1 MPNDRLPDPEAR
13 GALSMIATRVVDGF
27 DRISLA
33 RRREILARAPAP
45 ELHAQL
51 LAELP
56 LFDRVEVG
64 NPPGRPPPLGPSA
77 RVAFW
82 NVERCKYL
90 EESVALLAR
99 VGADVVLL
107 AEMDLGMVRSGNR
120 NTTREVAE
128 RLQSGHVFA
137 AEFLE
142 LDLGDERERARHAGE
157 DNAESLHGG
166 AIVSAHVLGDPAV
179 LRLDRDGAWFDGSNG
194 ERRVGGR
201 IAVAARLPVAGVP
214 VAFVAAHFESHGG
227 PDSRAEEM
235 RRLLSAVETY
245 AAGAPV
251 VIGGDFNT
259 NSAPREVLD
268 GPGGKAALEAETPGR
283 LVNPVAYEPLFQV
296 AAAAGYDWT
305 GCNAPGPSQ
314 RTPPDGT
321 PKPPHSRIDWFFCRG
336 LQASD
341 PQVVAAVG
349 PDGQAISDH
358 ELLAV
363 TVTPD
368 TIP

>member
-1 MPNDRLPDPEAR
+1 MPSDRVQDVETGGEPP
-13 GALSMIATRVVDGF
+13 MIATRVVGAYDE
-27 DRISLA
+27 ISPT

-45 ELHAQL
+45 ELHARL

-64 NPPGRPPPLGPSA
+64 APPDRLPPLGASA

-82 NVERCKYL
+82 NTERCKFL
-90 EESVALLAR
+90 EESTALLAR

-107 AEMDLGMVRSGNR
+107 AEMDLGMARSGNR
-120 NTTREVAE
+120 HTTRELAAG
-128 RLQSGHVFA
+128 LDSGHVFA

-142 LDLGDERERARHAGE
+142 LDLGDERERAWHAGE
-157 DNAESLHGG
+157 DNAQGLHGG
-166 AIVSAHVLGDPAV
+166 AIVSGHDLGDPAV
-179 LRLDRDGAWFDGSNG
+179 LRLDRDGAWFDGANG

-214 VAFVAAHFESHGG
+214 VAFVSVHFESHGG

-235 RRLLSAVETY
+235 TRLLRAVETY

-259 NSAPREVLD
+259 NSAPRAVLD

-283 LVNPVAYEPLFQV
+283 FVDPVAYEPLFQV

-305 GCNAPGPSQ
+305 RCNGPGPSQ
-314 RTPPDGT
+314 RTRPDGT
-321 PKPPHSRIDWFFCRG
+321 PKPPLGRIDWFFCRG
-336 LQASD
+336 LQARD
-341 PQVVAAVG
+341 PETVAAVG

-358 ELLAV
+358 ELLVV
-363 TVTPD
+363 TVTPER
-368 TIP
+368 TP

>member
-1 MPNDRLPDPEAR
+1 MPSDRIQDVEAS
-13 GALSMIATRVVDGF
+13 GAPPMIVTRVVGDY
-27 DRISLA
+27 DQTRRA
-33 RRREILARAPAP
+33 RRRARLARAPAP

-64 NPPGRPPPLGPSA
+64 GPRQPAPPLTTAA

-90 EESVALLAR
+90 EESAGLLAR

-107 AEMDLGMVRSGNR
+107 AEMDLGMARSGNR
-120 NTTREVAE
+120 HTTREVAE
-128 RLQSGHVFA
+128 AMDSGYIFG

-142 LDLGDERERARHAGE
+142 LDLGDKRERDWHAGE
-157 DNAESLHGG
+157 DNAQGLHGG
-166 AIVSAHVLGDPAV
+166 AIVSRHGLGDPAV
-179 LRLDRDGAWFDGSNG
+179 LRLDRDGAWFDGTNG

-201 IAVAARLPVAGVP
+201 IAVATRLRVAGVP
-214 VAFVAAHFESHGG
+214 VAFISVHFESHGG
-227 PDSRAEEM
+227 PDSRAEEIG
-235 RRLLSAVETY
+235 RLLRAVETY

-283 LVNPVAYEPLFQV
+283 LVDPVSYEPLFQV

-305 GCNAPGPSQ
+305 ACNGPGPSQ
-314 RTPPDGT
+314 RTRPDGT

-341 PQVVAAVG
+341 PQVVPAVG

-368 TIP
+368 ANP